1 MNNAASFSAPN
12 MLAVVIPFHRI
23 KYFSKTIGSLIN
35 QTNLNFTV
43 YIGDDCSE
51 DRIGDN
57 FIFNEMP
64 FDVFYTRFNE
74 NMGRNNLGGHFS
86 RCVDLCRDEP
96 WVMILGDDDFLEKSC
111 VQEFYNNLET
121 IKKNDIDVIRFA
133 TTKIN
138 QDGNEISEKFVHDKI
153 QNSKTSFIENL
164 KGKRGSLSEII
175 FNKAKL
181 KELDFNLLPLA
192 WMLDWYALLKCS
204 NFGNIL
210 SINESSV
217 YVRYG
222 GHSISGSSDMELEK
236 LKNYATF
243 KCIKTVLTENPE
255 EFNPRELTYLRMKF
269 EKTYFNHKKNKEIL
283 LEVIKYYLSRF
294 KLLNLTLF
302 LFKSLG
308 LMILSFSNYLRL
320 EKLVNSKI

>member
-1 MNNAASFSAPN
+1 MNSAKSFSHSN
-12 MLAVVIPFHRI
+12 TLAIVIPFYRI
-23 KYFSKTIGSLIN
+23 KYFSKTIDSLIN
-35 QTNLNFTV
+35 QTNLNFNV

-51 DRIGDN
+51 DRISDY
-57 FIFNEMP
+57 FAFNEMP
-64 FDVFYTRFNE
+64 FDVCYTRFNQ
-74 NMGRNNLGGHFS
+74 NLGRNNLGGHFS

-133 TTKIN
+133 TIKIN
-138 QDGNEISEKFVHDKI
+138 QDGNEISKKYVHDKI

-181 KELDFNLLPLA
+181 KEVDFSLLPLA

-210 SINESSV
+210 SLNESSV

-236 LKNYATF
+236 LKNYATY

-255 EFNPRELTYLRMKF
+255 EFSAGELKYLRMRF

-283 LEVIKYYLSRF
+283 FEVIKYYLSRF

-302 LFKSLG
+302 LFKALG
-308 LMILSFSNYLRL
+308 LMILSFSNYLRI
-320 EKLVNSKI
+320 EKSVISKK